1 MTSSMIL
8 DTIQN
13 WVDGRNRLPKKS
25 IMVTS
30 RQYFPDFVSA
40 TKGLDDVA
48 YISISATKDM
58 CEIKYDGDYS
68 ECDHLLDSSDIV
80 LNLEFDDLTE
90 DEKVTKPSG
99 EPGICKTITESQAKE
114 ILDFVESNLGKHLII
129 HCRAGRSRSA
139 GVARAIFDLFP
150 EVYEENFYNDVNPV
164 TTPNMEVVRKIK
176 RAYIYRLG
184 IWK

>member
-8 DTIQN
+8 DAIQN

-25 IMVTS
+25 IIVS
-30 RQYFPDFVSA
+30 NKQYFPDLVSA

-48 YISISATKDM
+48 YISISDTKDM
-58 CEIKYDGDYS
+58 CEVRYDDS
-68 ECDHLLDSSDIV
+68 ECNHLLDSSDTV
-80 LNLEFDDLTE
+80 LNLEFDDLTV
-90 DEKVTKPSG
+90 DKKVIKPSG
-99 EPGICKTITESQAKE
+99 EPGICKTITELQAEE
-114 ILDFVESNLGKHLII
+114 ILDFVEINLGKHLII

-150 EVYEENFYNDVNPV
+150 EVYKENFYNDVNPV